1 MLYDGKAIEVQLPS
15 NTNGKQGKLV
25 TVFPVEGVAL
35 NLIDIKSAT
44 IPEYIEEPI
53 KNPKELKINYCSRGR
68 CELKLQNGEFT
79 YLTCGEISIDAGQA
93 LNSFYYPSEE
103 YEGFEVVISMNRQRR
118 TKIAPIHSDK
128 AAFSPAS
135 EFVPEGYTTNEE
147 CDTLLTLGGERFL
160 LPKKMYDQC
169 AVYERPWIKNA
180 DKFLNGIYEDFKYF
194 VNNRMCIELILVKI
208 IELIL
213 YINQLDFS
221 QSELRRTYYTF
232 SQIEIAKR
240 THDIILS
247 DLSVRHTAKNLA
259 EKFGISETS
268 LKNYFRSVYGCGYSE
283 YQQTVRMQKAAEL
296 LKNSNE
302 KVSAIA
308 AQVGFATQ
316 TKFGIAFKEC
326 YGLTPLEYRRKE
338 NLNSDNYEEG

>member
-1 MLYDGKAIEVQLPS
+1 MKSEIISKFGFMPGIKMLYDGKAIEVQLPS

-25 TVFPVEGVAL
+25 TIFPVEGVAL
-35 NLIDIKSAT
+35 NLIDIKSAA

-103 YEGFEVVISMNRQRR
+103 YEGFEVVISM
-118 TKIAPIHSDK
+118 S
-128 AAFSPAS
+128 
-135 EFVPEGYTTNEE
+135 EE

-283 YQQTVRMQKAAEL
+283 YQQTVRMQKAADL

-302 KVSAIA
+302 KVSDIA
-308 AQVGFATQ
+308 AKVGFATQ